1 MNLQNLLVYHKSLVD
16 LLEKI
21 DEMGGAYDLLP
32 EGYKIVIDG
41 KAIYPAF
48 QFVDNDEVQKAIRY
62 VANHYALLG
71 DQSGLGMFSFLILN
85 WDSIKSGD
93 PIKIANVLNQL
104 KM

>member
-1 MNLQNLLVYHKSLVD
+1 MNLQYLLTYHKSLVD

-21 DEMGGAYDLLP
+21 DEMGGAYDTLP
-32 EGYKIVIDG
+32 QGYSINIGGLV
-41 KAIYPAF
+41 IYPAF
-48 QFVDNDEVQKAIRY
+48 QFVDNAEVQKAIQY
-62 VANHYALLG
+62 IANHYALLG

-93 PIKIANVLNQL
+93 AIKIANVLNQL